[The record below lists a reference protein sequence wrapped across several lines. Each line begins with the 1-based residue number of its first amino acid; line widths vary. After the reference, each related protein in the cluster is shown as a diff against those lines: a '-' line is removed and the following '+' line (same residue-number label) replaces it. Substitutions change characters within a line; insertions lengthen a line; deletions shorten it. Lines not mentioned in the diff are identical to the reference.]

1 MENSDLRKQALG
13 DLPKAANKA
22 DRLTHIEFESRYFH
36 SPQIRKAELIEGFV
50 YVASPVRLKNHGY
63 THAIVMSWLRAY
75 SLVNPGVDLGENAT
89 VRICI

>member
-1 MENSDLRKQALG
+1 M
-13 DLPKAANKA
+13 
-22 DRLTHIEFESRYFH
+22 
-36 SPQIRKAELIEGFV
+36 
-50 YVASPVRLKNHGY
+50 ASPVRLKNHGY